1 MYKLDH
7 PETCNLSLGKE
18 MAQRLL
24 LRLLD
29 MNAELRS
36 GNMGFTYKDFPAIS
50 ETPQP
55 PPTTHK
61 SWSISSF
68 LLEAGGRRSGGATSM
83 RGTWVLR
90 ASVGPKTDEW
100 ANEGK
105 VIKTLYIDQQAPNF
119 RGTA

>member
-1 MYKLDH
+1 MWMYKLDR
-7 PETCNLSLGKE
+7 PETCNLSLGEE

-24 LRLLD
+24 LRLWD
-29 MNAELRS
+29 MHAELRS

-68 LLEAGGRRSGGATSM
+68 LLEAGGRRDLRRCHLHARDFGAPGIC
-83 RGTWVLR
+83 GT
-90 ASVGPKTDEW
+90 
-100 ANEGK
+100 
-105 VIKTLYIDQQAPNF
+105 
-119 RGTA
+119 